1 MYRSQR
7 VLAVL
12 VLLSCAGNVV
22 STFQKGSTRQ
32 SRLPRVPSL
41 LQQRNFTTLPS
52 LLKYA
57 SHPSSIQGT
66 LLMHAPEHQVS
77 TIPPLILGCTQ
88 VPTAIT
94 ACLPTSSLAYR
105 SYIYRRS
112 CSLVSQISSTPLPTS
127 SIGRTKLTLEADMN
141 VDTLIPLSPSPWQSS
156 RWYWSEL
163 MPRIGISHS
172 LISRTTLQLFSML
185 LSISRVSCMACHRW
199 KSMFFGT
206 GMGRAVLLSSLRKEG
221 LRLNVLLQQI

>member
-1 MYRSQR
+1 MYHSQR

-32 SRLPRVPSL
+32 SRLPRVPSPL
-41 LQQRNFTTLPS
+41 KQRNFTTLPS

-57 SHPSSIQGT
+57 SHSSSIQGT
-66 LLMHAPEHQVS
+66 LLIHAPDHQVS

-112 CSLVSQISSTPLPTS
+112 CSVVLQISSTPLPAS

-141 VDTLIPLSPSPWQSS
+141 VDTLIPLRPSPW
-156 RWYWSEL
+156 
-163 MPRIGISHS
+163 
-172 LISRTTLQLFSML
+172 
-185 LSISRVSCMACHRW
+185 
-199 KSMFFGT
+199 
-206 GMGRAVLLSSLRKEG
+206 
-221 LRLNVLLQQI
+221 